1 MKCHANDYRETVVSA
16 MEDVNTAAIV
26 LWVHVLLIF
35 SIHPTQGKIN
45 RWANGDESVVKLEFK
60 NVAAQ
65 NDHLVRFKRETSNGS
80 DITPDRDMAHHVSSN
95 TFVIPDTNHTQA
107 VVHWAG
113 QGSDVSKSTYHLT
126 W

>member
-26 LWVHVLLIF
+26 LWVHVLLIL

-45 RWANGDESVVKLEFK
+45 RWGNGDESVVKLEFK

-95 TFVIPDTNHTQA
+95 TFIIPDTNHTQA
-107 VVHWAG
+107 VVNWAG
-113 QGSDVSKSTYHLT
+113 QGSDVSKSTYHLI
-126 W
+126 